1 MKNEK
6 WTEDLY
12 LYRMKPAPPKKDDLQ
27 EYIALYCAERN
38 DKYLSWFFHYYEPR
52 LNTVIMQTVQE
63 NAMQGHFAD
72 LKQSYVYGIYKALQK
87 YDISTG
93 VPFLIFKEHYVK
105 NEIDKYIS
113 TMRTGY
119 SVQSVDEYRTLRKA
133 MALYAKYEYK
143 FDDNTISIISAETG
157 RSIKNTKEIIR
168 AGIYSTHYTDFYR
181 KYADE
186 DGESTAEEV
195 TVDTTS
201 NPERLFFK
209 QWQAE
214 TLFSA
219 YEALDYR
226 ERSMVADHLGFCPEC
241 YGIYELSKDENGNS
255 VKLLRKGKAY
265 IDLAA
270 EHMLSSPDTAFQIV
284 NGAYEKMLIELAI
297 DEYIHIVELRLKFVD
312 DNSVTYEY
320 CADHNKD
327 WGEIHYTFGEDD
339 YDVVRYIYADK
350 IGGFYFALVG
360 EWVMHNINKKHFP
373 KYREQECL
381 SF

>member
-1 MKNEK
+1 
-6 WTEDLY
+6 
-12 LYRMKPAPPKKDDLQ
+12 
-27 EYIALYCAERN
+27 
-38 DKYLSWFFHYYEPR
+38 
-52 LNTVIMQTVQE
+52 MQTVLE
-63 NAMQGHFAD
+63 NAMQWHFAD
-72 LKQSYVYGIYKALQK
+72 LKQAYIFGIYKALQK

-143 FDDNTISIISAETG
+143 FDDETITIIAAEIG
-157 RSIKNTKEIIR
+157 KSVKDTKEIIR
-168 AGIYSTHYTDFYR
+168 AGIDITHYTDFYR

-186 DGESTAEEV
+186 DGESTAEDV

-214 TLFSA
+214 ALFTA

-226 ERSMVADHLGFCPEC
+226 ERTMVADHLGFCTEC
-241 YGIYELSKDENGNS
+241 YGFYDLGKDENGNS
-255 VKLLRKGKAY
+255 VKLLRKEKAY

-297 DEYIHIVELRLKFVD
+297 DEYIHIVELRLTSAD
-312 DNSVTYEY
+312 NNSVTYEY
-320 CADHNKD
+320 CDDHNND
-327 WGEIHYTFGEDD
+327 WGKIHYTFDEDD
-339 YDVVRYIYADK
+339 YDVVRYIYADRK
-350 IGGFYFALVG
+350 GDFFFATAG
-360 EWVMHNINKKHFP
+360 EWIMHNTGRKHIP
-373 KYREQECL
+373 RYMVVSL
-381 SF
+381 

>member
-27 EYIALYCAERN
+27 EYIALYCAEMN

-72 LKQSYVYGIYKALQK
+72 LKQAYVFGIYKALQK

-105 NEIDKYIS
+105 NGIDKYIR
-113 TMRTGY
+113 TMRMGY
-119 SVQSVDEYRTLRKA
+119 SVHSLDEYRTLRKA

-143 FDDNTISIISAETG
+143 FDDETITII
-157 RSIKNTKEIIR
+157 
-168 AGIYSTHYTDFYR
+168 
-181 KYADE
+181 ADE
-186 DGESTAEEV
+186 DGESTAEDV
-195 TVDTTS
+195 TTDTTS

-214 TLFSA
+214 ALFTA
-219 YEALDYR
+219 YETLDYR
-226 ERSMVADHLGFCPEC
+226 ERTMVADHLGFCTEC
-241 YGIYELSKDENGNS
+241 YGVYELGKDENGNS
-255 VKLLRKGKAY
+255 VKHLRKEKAY

-297 DEYIHIVELRLKFVD
+297 DEYIHIVELRLTSTD
-312 DNSVTYEY
+312 NNSVTYEY
-320 CADHNKD
+320 CADHNND
-327 WGEIHYTFGEDD
+327 WGKIHYTFGEDD
-339 YDVVRYIYADK
+339 YDVVRYIYADRK
-350 IGGFYFALVG
+350 GDFFFATAG
-360 EWVMHNINKKHFP
+360 EWIMHNTGRKHIP
-373 KYREQECL
+373 RYMVVSL
-381 SF
+381 

>member
-12 LYRMKPAPPKKDDLQ
+12 LYRMKPAPLKRDDFQ
-27 EYIALYCAERN
+27 EYIALYFAEK
-38 DKYLSWFFHYYEPR
+38 DEKYLGWFFHYYEPR

-72 LKQSYVYGIYKALQK
+72 LKQAYVFGIYNALQK

-119 SVQSVDEYRTLRKA
+119 SVQSADEYRTLKKA

-143 FDDNTISIISAETG
+143 FDDETITIIAAEIG
-157 RSIKNTKEIIR
+157 KSVKDTKEIIC
-168 AGIYSTHYTDFYR
+168 AGIDSTHYTDFYR

-186 DGESTAEEV
+186 DGEITAEDV

-201 NPERLFFK
+201 NPEKLYFK

-214 TLFSA
+214 ALFTA
-219 YEALDYR
+219 YESLDYR
-226 ERSMVADHLGFCPEC
+226 ERTMVADHLGFCPEC

-297 DEYIHIVELRLKFVD
+297 DEYVHIVELRLKSD
-312 DNSVTYEY
+312 DDKSVIYEY

-327 WGEIHYTFGEDD
+327 WGEIRYTFGEDD
-339 YDVVRYIYADK
+339 YDVNRYIYTNRT
-350 IGGFYFALVG
+350 GGFYFATAG
-360 EWVMHNINKKHFP
+360 DWIMHNTDRKHIP
-373 KYREQECL
+373 RYMVVSL
-381 SF
+381 

>member
-1 MKNEK
+1 MKQ
-6 WTEDLY
+6 
-12 LYRMKPAPPKKDDLQ
+12 A
-27 EYIALYCAERN
+27 YI
-38 DKYLSWFFHYYEPR
+38 F
-52 LNTVIMQTVQE
+52 
-63 NAMQGHFAD
+63 
-72 LKQSYVYGIYKALQK
+72 GIYKALQK

-143 FDDNTISIISAETG
+143 FDDETITIIAAEIG
-157 RSIKNTKEIIR
+157 KSVKDAKEIIR
-168 AGIYSTHYTDFYR
+168 AGIDSTNYTDFYR

-186 DGESTAEEV
+186 DGESTAEDV

-201 NPERLFFK
+201 NPEKLYFK

-219 YEALDYR
+219 YESLDYR

-241 YGIYELSKDENGNS
+241 YGIYEHSKDENGNS
-255 VKLLRKGKAY
+255 VKLFRKGKAY

-270 EHMLSSPDTAFQIV
+270 EHMLSSPETAFQIV

-297 DEYIHIVELRLKFVD
+297 DEYIHIVELRLKSTD
-312 DNSVTYEY
+312 NNSVTYEY
-320 CADHNKD
+320 CADHNND
-327 WGEIHYTFGEDD
+327 WGKIHYTFGKDD
-339 YDVVRYIYADK
+339 YDVVRYIYADRK
-350 IGGFYFALVG
+350 DDFFFATAG
-360 EWVMHNINKKHFP
+360 EWIMHNTGRKHIP
-373 KYREQECL
+373 RYMVVSL
-381 SF
+381 

>member
-1 MKNEK
+1 
-6 WTEDLY
+6 
-12 LYRMKPAPPKKDDLQ
+12 
-27 EYIALYCAERN
+27 
-38 DKYLSWFFHYYEPR
+38 
-52 LNTVIMQTVQE
+52 MQTVLE

-72 LKQSYVYGIYKALQK
+72 LKQAYVFGIYKALQK

-113 TMRTGY
+113 TMRQGY

-143 FDDNTISIISAETG
+143 FYDETITIIAAEIG
-157 RSIKNTKEIIR
+157 KSVKDTKEIIR
-168 AGIYSTHYTDFYR
+168 AGLDSTHYTDFYR

-186 DGESTAEEV
+186 DGKSTAENV
-195 TVDTTS
+195 TTDTTA

-214 TLFSA
+214 ALFTA
-219 YEALDYR
+219 YETLDYR
-226 ERSMVADHLGFCPEC
+226 ERTMVADHLGFCTEC
-241 YGIYELSKDENGNS
+241 YGVYELGKDENGNS
-255 VKLLRKGKAY
+255 VKLLRKEKAY

-297 DEYIHIVELRLKFVD
+297 DEYIHIVELRLTSAD
-312 DNSVTYEY
+312 NNSVTYEY
-320 CADHNKD
+320 CADHNND
-327 WGEIHYTFGEDD
+327 WGKIHYTFGEDD
-339 YDVVRYIYADK
+339 YDVVRYIYADRK
-350 IGGFYFALVG
+350 GDFFFATAG
-360 EWVMHNINKKHFP
+360 EWIMHNTGRKHIP
-373 KYREQECL
+373 RYMVVSL
-381 SF
+381 

>member
-52 LNTVIMQTVQE
+52 LNTIIMQTVQE

-72 LKQSYVYGIYKALQK
+72 LKQAYVFGIYKALQK

-113 TMRTGY
+113 TMRTGC
-119 SVQSVDEYRTLRKA
+119 SVQSVDEYR
-133 MALYAKYEYK
+133 ALKK
-143 FDDNTISIISAETG
+143 VISAEIG
-157 RSIKNTKEIIR
+157 RSVKDTKEIIR
-168 AGIYSTHYTDFYR
+168 AGIDSTHYTDFYR

-186 DGESTAEEV
+186 DGENTAEDV

-214 TLFSA
+214 ALFTA
-219 YEALDYR
+219 YETLDYR
-226 ERSMVADHLGFCPEC
+226 ERTMVAGHLGFCPEC
-241 YGIYELSKDENGNS
+241 YGIYEQGKDENGNS

-297 DEYIHIVELRLKFVD
+297 DEYIHIVELRLKFTD

-320 CADHNKD
+320 CADHNNDMPTKRVD
-327 WGEIHYTFGEDD
+327 SILLQ
-339 YDVVRYIYADK
+339 
-350 IGGFYFALVG
+350 LVSG
-360 EWVMHNINKKHFP
+360 LCII
-373 KYREQECL
+373 
-381 SF
+381 

>member
-1 MKNEK
+1 MKQ
-6 WTEDLY
+6 
-12 LYRMKPAPPKKDDLQ
+12 A
-27 EYIALYCAERN
+27 YI
-38 DKYLSWFFHYYEPR
+38 F
-52 LNTVIMQTVQE
+52 
-63 NAMQGHFAD
+63 
-72 LKQSYVYGIYKALQK
+72 GIYKALQK

-143 FDDNTISIISAETG
+143 FDDETITIIAAEIG
-157 RSIKNTKEIIR
+157 KSVKDAKEIIR
-168 AGIYSTHYTDFYR
+168 AGIDSTNYTDFYR

-186 DGESTAEEV
+186 DGESTAEDV

-201 NPERLFFK
+201 NPEKLYFK

-219 YEALDYR
+219 YESLDYR

-241 YGIYELSKDENGNS
+241 YGIYEHSKDENGNS
-255 VKLLRKGKAY
+255 VKLFRKGKAY

-270 EHMLSSPDTAFQIV
+270 EHMLSSPETAFQIV

-297 DEYIHIVELRLKFVD
+297 DEYIHIVELRLKSTD
-312 DNSVTYEY
+312 NNSVTYEY
-320 CADHNKD
+320 CADHNND
-327 WGEIHYTFGEDD
+327 WGKIHYTFGEDD
-339 YDVVRYIYADK
+339 YDVVRYIYADRK
-350 IGGFYFALVG
+350 GDFFFATAG
-360 EWVMHNINKKHFP
+360 EWIMHNTGRKHIP
-373 KYREQECL
+373 RYMVVSL
-381 SF
+381 

>member
-27 EYIALYCAERN
+27 EYISLYCVEK
-38 DKYLSWFFHYYEPR
+38 D
-52 LNTVIMQTVQE
+52 
-63 NAMQGHFAD
+63 AMQGHFAD
-72 LKQSYVYGIYKALQK
+72 LKQAYVFGIYKALQK

-113 TMRTGY
+113 TMRKGY
-119 SVQSVDEYRTLRKA
+119 SVHSLDEYRTLRKA
-133 MALYAKYEYK
+133 MSLYVKYEYK
-143 FDDNTISIISAETG
+143 FDDETITIIADEIGKSV
-157 RSIKNTKEIIR
+157 KNTKEIIR
-168 AGIYSTHYTDFYR
+168 AGIDSTYYTDFYR

-186 DGESTAEEV
+186 DEESTAEDV
-195 TVDTTS
+195 TIDTTA

-214 TLFSA
+214 ALFSA

-241 YGIYELSKDENGNS
+241 YGIYELGKDENGNS
-255 VKLLRKGKAY
+255 VKLLRKRKAY

-284 NGAYEKMLIELAI
+284 NGAYDKMMIELAI
-297 DEYIHIVELRLKFVD
+297 DEHIHIVELRLTSAD
-312 DNSVTYEY
+312 NNSVTYEY
-320 CADHNKD
+320 CADHNND
-327 WGEIHYTFGEDD
+327 
-339 YDVVRYIYADK
+339 
-350 IGGFYFALVG
+350 
-360 EWVMHNINKKHFP
+360 
-373 KYREQECL
+373 
-381 SF
+381 